1 LFFLKREENA
11 MKVEKGLYYSEDHE
25 WVRVEENVAY
35 IGISDYAQH
44 ELGDIVFVELPDED
58 DEFDQGD
65 ALGAI
70 ESVKAASDVL
80 IPVSGKVIAVNE
92 DLEDAPEKVN
102 EDAFDA
108 WIVKV
113 ELADKAELESLMDS
127 DAYEAFIDKQ

>member
-1 LFFLKREENA
+1 

>member
-1 LFFLKREENA
+1 
-11 MKVEKGLYYSEDHE
+11 MKVEKGLYYSDDHE
-25 WVRVEENVAY
+25 WVRVEGNMAY

-44 ELGDIVFVELPDED
+44 EMGDIVFVELPDED
-58 DEFDQGD
+58 DEFDKGD

-80 IPVSGKVIAVNE
+80 MPVSGRIVEVNE

-102 EDAFDA
+102 EDAFGA

-113 ELADKAELESLMDS
+113 ELSDTDEIDALMDS
-127 DAYEAFIDKQ
+127 EAYEAFVNK

>member
-1 LFFLKREENA
+1 
-11 MKVEKGLYYSEDHE
+11 MKVEKGLYYSDDHE
-25 WVRVEENVAY
+25 WVRVEGNMAY

-44 ELGDIVFVELPDED
+44 EMGDIVFVELPDED
-58 DEFDQGD
+58 DEFDKGD

-80 IPVSGKVIAVNE
+80 MPVSGRIVEVNE

-102 EDAFDA
+102 EDPFGA

-113 ELADKAELESLMDS
+113 ELSDTDEIEALMDS
-127 DAYEAFIDKQ
+127 EAYEAFVNK

>member
-1 LFFLKREENA
+1 
-11 MKVEKGLYYSEDHE
+11 MKVEKGLYYSDDHE
-25 WVRVEENVAY
+25 WVRVEGNMAY

-44 ELGDIVFVELPDED
+44 EMGDIVFVELPDED
-58 DEFDQGD
+58 DEFDKGD

-80 IPVSGKVIAVNE
+80 MPVSGRIVEVNE

-102 EDAFDA
+102 EDAFGA

-113 ELADKAELESLMDS
+113 ELSDTDEIEALMDS
-127 DAYEAFIDKQ
+127 EAYEAFVNK

>member
-1 LFFLKREENA
+1 

-25 WVRVEENVAY
+25 WVRVEGNVAY

-80 IPVSGKVIAVNE
+80 TPVSGKVTAVNE

-108 WIVKV
+108 WIVKI
-113 ELADKAELESLMDS
+113 ELSDKAELESLMDS
-127 DAYEAFIDKQ
+127 DAYEAFIDKE

>member
-1 LFFLKREENA
+1 

-44 ELGDIVFVELPDED
+44 ELGDIVFVELPEED

-108 WIVKV
+108 WIVKI
-113 ELADKAELESLMDS
+113 ELTDKAELESLMDS